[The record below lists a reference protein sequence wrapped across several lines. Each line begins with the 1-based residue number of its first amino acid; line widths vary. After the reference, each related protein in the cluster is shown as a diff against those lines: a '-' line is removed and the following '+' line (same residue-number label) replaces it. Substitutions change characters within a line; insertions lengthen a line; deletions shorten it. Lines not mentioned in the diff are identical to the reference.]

1 MTQNEAAL
9 AGVLE
14 IFRHNP
20 QRQFTV
26 DQIERQA
33 RRDRLGN
40 FTDLIKSLATLEH
53 EKKIITDGNGRY
65 QLTRENTEVEGVFRA
80 NDKGFGFVRLDDEE
94 ADDIFIG
101 ADNTKLALD
110 GDRVKVKITVGGNP
124 WNGKGPEGE
133 VLEILERGTSS
144 LVGEYTPLEDLQVKI
159 SHFAGYVISTNKKFK
174 KYKVYVSDQG
184 IIPQLGDMVKVTIKD
199 YPSEDIP
206 DSMTGAVVEV
216 IGNKNDPGVDIM
228 SIVAEHDI
236 RVDWPEDALA
246 QANAIPDHVTDEEKK
261 GRRDIRDQAAVT
273 IDGDDSK
280 DFDDAVVVWKK
291 PNGNYHLGV
300 HIADVAHYVKEGTP
314 LDREAF
320 ARGNST
326 YLVDRVIPMLPF
338 RLSNG
343 ICSLNEGVD
352 RLVLSC
358 DMEITPDGERV
369 GYDIYPSLMRSHGRL
384 TYNKVNQALT
394 DVPDSDLEDK
404 YVKVRPMLQEMA
416 DLHEVLYQQRH
427 NRGAIDFEEPEAKII
442 VDDKGKPVD
451 IVLRERGT
459 AEKMI
464 ESFMLLANETVAEAY
479 YKKHVP
485 FLYRVHETPEADR
498 ITRFFEFC
506 SAFGLN
512 IKADPNDVKPLD
524 LQKVVT
530 KTLGTPEE
538 AVVQMMM
545 LRSLKQAHYSEE
557 PLGHFGIAAKYYT
570 HFTSPIRRYSDT
582 MVHRMIHTYLEEGM
596 GDEVEEHFAGEL
608 PEVAEQ
614 TSTQERRSIDTERAT
629 NDLKMTE
636 YMADQVGQKFDAV
649 VSSVTSFGMFVQLEN
664 TVEGLIHISNLKDD
678 FYSYDEKTMTLTGRG
693 THKQYKVG
701 MPIKVVLINANVEQH
716 QLDFEVYDPDAKKRP
731 HNDRGQGRN
740 GRGRYRGDRNRDNRN
755 GHGGRGNRD
764 RRKGYSG
771 DRQHKVSK
779 NNRGQRLG
787 QSSKRPR

>member
-1 MTQNEAAL
+1 MVQNETVL

-20 QRQFTV
+20 QKQFSV

-40 FTDLIKSLATLEH
+40 FTDLVKALAYLEQ
-53 EKKIITDGNGRY
+53 EKQIITDGNGRY
-65 QLTRENTEVEGVFRA
+65 QLAQENTEVEGVFRA

-94 ADDIFIG
+94 ADDVFINSD
-101 ADNTKLALD
+101 ATKLALD
-110 GDRVKVKITVGGNP
+110 GDRVKVKITAGGNP
-124 WNGKGPEGE
+124 WNGKGPEGQVE
-133 VLEILERGTSS
+133 EILERGASS
-144 LVGEYTPLEDLQVKI
+144 IVGEYIPLEDLQAKI

-174 KYKVYVSDQG
+174 KYRVYVSENG
-184 IIPQLGDMVKVTIKD
+184 LIPQMGDMVKVSLKT
-199 YPSEDIP
+199 YPTEDLP
-206 DSMTGAVVEV
+206 DQMTGAVVEI

-236 RVDWPEDALA
+236 RTEWPEDALE
-246 QANAIPDHVTDEEKK
+246 QANAIPDHVTEEERHEA
-261 GRRDIRDQAAVT
+261 GRRDITDQPAVT

-280 DFDDAVVVWKK
+280 DFDDAVVLWKLD
-291 PNGNYHLGV
+291 NGNYHLGV

-358 DMEITPDGERV
+358 DMEITPEGERV
-369 GYDIYPSLMRSHGRL
+369 SYDIYPAVMRSHGRL
-384 TYNKVNQALT
+384 TYNKVNQALRA

-404 YVKVRPMLQEMA
+404 YVKVRPMLKDMA
-416 DLHEVLYQQRH
+416 ALHEALYKQRH
-427 NRGAIDFEEPEAKII
+427 ARGSIDFEEPEAKII
-442 VDDKGKPVD
+442 VDEKGKPVD
-451 IVLRERGT
+451 IVLHSRGT

-479 YKKHVP
+479 YRKKVP

-512 IKADPNDVKPLD
+512 VKADPNDIKPLD

-538 AVVQMMM
+538 AVLQMMM
-545 LRSLKQAHYSEE
+545 LRSLKQAHYSED

-582 MVHRMIHTYLEEGM
+582 MAHRMIHAYLEEGM
-596 GDEVEEHFAGEL
+596 GDEVKEHFKEEL
-608 PEVAEQ
+608 PEVADQ

-636 YMADQVGQKFDAV
+636 YMADQVGNKFEAV

-678 FYSYDEKTMTLTGRG
+678 YYSYDEKTMTLTGRA
-693 THKQYKVG
+693 THKKYKVG
-701 MPIKVVLINANVEQH
+701 MPIKVVLTNANVEQH

-731 HNDRGQGRN
+731 HNDRGMGR
-740 GRGRYRGDRNRDNRN
+740 RSGDRNFKGRSNY
-755 GHGGRGNRD
+755 GGRD
-764 RRKGYSG
+764 KSG
-771 DRQHKVSK
+771 DRRHKPSR

-787 QSSKRPR
+787 QSERGNRRRPNR

>member
-1 MTQNEAAL
+1 MVQNETVL

-20 QRQFTV
+20 QKQFSV

-40 FTDLIKSLATLEH
+40 FTDLVKALAYLEQ
-53 EKKIITDGNGRY
+53 KKQIITDGKGRY
-65 QLTRENTEVEGVFRA
+65 QLAQENTEVEGVFRA

-94 ADDIFIG
+94 ADDVFINSD
-101 ADNTKLALD
+101 ATKLALD
-110 GDRVKVKITVGGNP
+110 GDRVKVKITAGGNP
-124 WNGKGPEGE
+124 WNGKGPEGQVE
-133 VLEILERGTSS
+133 EILERGASS
-144 LVGEYTPLEDLQVKI
+144 IVGEYTPLEDLQAKI

-174 KYKVYVSDQG
+174 KYRVYVSENG
-184 IIPQLGDMVKVTIKD
+184 LIPQMGDMVKVSLKT
-199 YPSEDIP
+199 YPTEDLP
-206 DSMTGAVVEV
+206 DQMTGAVVEI

-236 RVDWPEDALA
+236 RTEWPEDALE
-246 QANAIPDHVTDEEKK
+246 QANAIPDHVTEEERHEA
-261 GRRDIRDQAAVT
+261 GRRDITDQPAVT

-280 DFDDAVVVWKK
+280 DFDDAVVLWKLD
-291 PNGNYHLGV
+291 NGNYHLGV

-358 DMEITPDGERV
+358 DMEITPEGERV
-369 GYDIYPSLMRSHGRL
+369 SYDIYPAVMRSHGRL
-384 TYNKVNQALT
+384 TYNKVNQALRA

-404 YVKVRPMLQEMA
+404 YVKVRPMLKDMA
-416 DLHEVLYQQRH
+416 ALHEALYKQRH
-427 NRGAIDFEEPEAKII
+427 ARGSIDFEEPEAKII
-442 VDDKGKPVD
+442 VDEKGKPVD
-451 IVLRERGT
+451 IVLHSRGT

-479 YKKHVP
+479 YRKKVP

-512 IKADPNDVKPLD
+512 VKADPNDIKPLD

-538 AVVQMMM
+538 AVLQMMM
-545 LRSLKQAHYSEE
+545 LRSLKQAHYSED

-582 MVHRMIHTYLEEGM
+582 MAHRMIHAYLEEGM
-596 GDEVEEHFAGEL
+596 GDEVKEHFKEEL
-608 PEVAEQ
+608 PEVADQ
-614 TSTQERRSIDTERAT
+614 TSMQERRSIDTERAT

-636 YMADQVGQKFDAV
+636 YMADQVGNKFEAV

-678 FYSYDEKTMTLTGRG
+678 YYSYDEKSMTLTGRT
-693 THKQYKVG
+693 THKKYKVG
-701 MPIKVVLINANVEQH
+701 MPIKVVLTNANVEQH

-731 HNDRGQGRN
+731 HNDRGMGR
-740 GRGRYRGDRNRDNRN
+740 RSGDRNFKGRSNY
-755 GHGGRGNRD
+755 GGRD
-764 RRKGYSG
+764 KSG
-771 DRQHKVSK
+771 DRRHKPSR

-787 QSSKRPR
+787 QSERGNRRRPNR

>member
-1 MTQNEAAL
+1 MAQNETVL

-20 QRQFTV
+20 QKQFSV

-40 FTDLIKSLATLEH
+40 FTDLVKALAYLEQ
-53 EKKIITDGNGRY
+53 KKQIITDGNGRY
-65 QLTRENTEVEGVFRA
+65 QLAQENTEVEGVFRA

-94 ADDIFIG
+94 ADDVFINSD
-101 ADNTKLALD
+101 ATKLALD
-110 GDRVKVKITVGGNP
+110 GDRVKVKITAGGNP
-124 WNGKGPEGE
+124 WNGKGPEGQVE
-133 VLEILERGTSS
+133 EILERGASS
-144 LVGEYTPLEDLQVKI
+144 IVGEYTPLEDLQVKI

-174 KYKVYVSDQG
+174 KYRVYVSENG
-184 IIPQLGDMVKVTIKD
+184 LIPQMGDMVKVSLKT
-199 YPSEDIP
+199 YPTEDLP
-206 DSMTGAVVEV
+206 DQMTGAVVEI

-236 RVDWPEDALA
+236 RTEWPEDALE
-246 QANAIPDHVTDEEKK
+246 QANAIPDHVTEEERHEA
-261 GRRDIRDQAAVT
+261 GRRDITDQPAVT

-280 DFDDAVVVWKK
+280 DFDDAVVLWKLD
-291 PNGNYHLGV
+291 NGNYHLGV

-358 DMEITPDGERV
+358 DMEITPEGERV
-369 GYDIYPSLMRSHGRL
+369 SYDIYPAVMRSHGRL
-384 TYNKVNQALT
+384 TYNKVNQALRA

-404 YVKVRPMLQEMA
+404 YVKVRPMLKDMA
-416 DLHEVLYQQRH
+416 ALHEALYNQRH
-427 NRGAIDFEEPEAKII
+427 ARGAIDFEEPEAKII
-442 VDDKGKPVD
+442 VDEKGKPVD
-451 IVLRERGT
+451 IVLHSRGT

-479 YKKHVP
+479 YRKKVP

-512 IKADPNDVKPLD
+512 VKADPNDIKPLD

-538 AVVQMMM
+538 AVLQMMM
-545 LRSLKQAHYSEE
+545 LRSLKQAHYSED

-582 MVHRMIHTYLEEGM
+582 MAHRMIHAYLEEGM
-596 GDEVEEHFAGEL
+596 GDEVKEHFKEEL
-608 PEVAEQ
+608 PEVADQ

-636 YMADQVGQKFDAV
+636 YMADQVGNKFEAV
-649 VSSVTSFGMFVQLEN
+649 ISSVTSFGMFVQLEN

-678 FYSYDEKTMTLTGRG
+678 YYSYDEKTMTLTGRA
-693 THKQYKVG
+693 THKKYKVG
-701 MPIKVVLINANVEQH
+701 MPIKVVLTNANVEQH

-731 HNDRGQGRN
+731 HNDRGMGR
-740 GRGRYRGDRNRDNRN
+740 RSGDRNFKGRSNY
-755 GHGGRGNRD
+755 GGRD
-764 RRKGYSG
+764 KSG
-771 DRQHKVSK
+771 DRRHKPSR

-787 QSSKRPR
+787 QSERGNRRRPNR

>member
-1 MTQNEAAL
+1 MAQNETVL

-20 QRQFTV
+20 QKQFSV

-40 FTDLIKSLATLEH
+40 FTDLVKALAYLEQ
-53 EKKIITDGNGRY
+53 KKQIITDGNGRY
-65 QLTRENTEVEGVFRA
+65 QLAQENTEVEGVFRA

-94 ADDIFIG
+94 ADDVFINSD
-101 ADNTKLALD
+101 ATKLALD
-110 GDRVKVKITVGGNP
+110 GDRVKVKITAGGNP
-124 WNGKGPEGE
+124 WNGKGPEGQVE
-133 VLEILERGTSS
+133 EILERGASS
-144 LVGEYTPLEDLQVKI
+144 IVGEYTPLEDLQAKI

-174 KYKVYVSDQG
+174 KYRVYVSENG
-184 IIPQLGDMVKVTIKD
+184 LIPQMGDMVKVSLKT
-199 YPSEDIP
+199 YPTEDLP
-206 DSMTGAVVEV
+206 DQMTGAVVEI

-236 RVDWPEDALA
+236 RTEWPEDALE
-246 QANAIPDHVTDEEKK
+246 QANAIPDHVTEEERHEA
-261 GRRDIRDQAAVT
+261 GRRDITDQPAVT

-280 DFDDAVVVWKK
+280 DFDDAVVLWKLD
-291 PNGNYHLGV
+291 NGNYHLGV

-358 DMEITPDGERV
+358 DMEITPEGERV
-369 GYDIYPSLMRSHGRL
+369 SYDIYPAVMRSHGRL
-384 TYNKVNQALT
+384 TYNKVNQALRA

-404 YVKVRPMLQEMA
+404 YVKVRPMLKDMA
-416 DLHEVLYQQRH
+416 ALHEALYKQRH
-427 NRGAIDFEEPEAKII
+427 ARGAIDFEEPEAKII
-442 VDDKGKPVD
+442 VDEKGKPVD
-451 IVLRERGT
+451 IVLHSRGT

-479 YKKHVP
+479 YRKKVP

-512 IKADPNDVKPLD
+512 VKADPNDIKPLD

-538 AVVQMMM
+538 AVLQMMM
-545 LRSLKQAHYSEE
+545 LRSLKQAHYSED

-582 MVHRMIHTYLEEGM
+582 MAHRMIHAYLEEGM
-596 GDEVEEHFAGEL
+596 GDEVKEHFKEEL
-608 PEVAEQ
+608 PEVADQ
-614 TSTQERRSIDTERAT
+614 TSMQERRSIDTERAT

-636 YMADQVGQKFDAV
+636 YMADQVGNKFEAV

-678 FYSYDEKTMTLTGRG
+678 YYSYDEKSMTLTGRT
-693 THKQYKVG
+693 THKKYKVG
-701 MPIKVVLINANVEQH
+701 MPIKVILTNANVEQH

-731 HNDRGQGRN
+731 HNDRGMGR
-740 GRGRYRGDRNRDNRN
+740 RSGDRNFKGRSNY
-755 GHGGRGNRD
+755 GGRD
-764 RRKGYSG
+764 KSG
-771 DRQHKVSK
+771 DRRHKPSR

-787 QSSKRPR
+787 QSERGNRRRPNR

>member
-1 MTQNEAAL
+1 MAQNETVL

-20 QRQFTV
+20 QKQFSV

-40 FTDLIKSLATLEH
+40 FTDLVKALAYLEQ
-53 EKKIITDGNGRY
+53 EKQIITDGNGRY
-65 QLTRENTEVEGVFRA
+65 QLAKENTEVEGVFRA

-94 ADDIFIG
+94 ADDVFINSD
-101 ADNTKLALD
+101 ATKLALD
-110 GDRVKVKITVGGNP
+110 GDRVKVKITAGGNP
-124 WNGKGPEGE
+124 WNGKGPEGQVE
-133 VLEILERGTSS
+133 EILERGASS
-144 LVGEYTPLEDLQVKI
+144 IVGEYTPLEDLQVKI
-159 SHFAGYVISTNKKFK
+159 SHFTGYVISTNKKFK
-174 KYKVYVSDQG
+174 KYRVYVSENG
-184 IIPQLGDMVKVTIKD
+184 LIPQMGDMVKVSLKT
-199 YPSEDIP
+199 YPTEDLP
-206 DSMTGAVVEV
+206 DQMTGAVVEI

-236 RVDWPEDALA
+236 RTEWPEDALE
-246 QANAIPDHVTDEEKK
+246 QANAIPDHVTEEERHEA
-261 GRRDIRDQAAVT
+261 GRRDIIDQPAVT

-280 DFDDAVVVWKK
+280 DFDDAVVLWKLD
-291 PNGNYHLGV
+291 NGNYHLGV

-358 DMEITPDGERV
+358 DMEITPEGERV
-369 GYDIYPSLMRSHGRL
+369 SYDIYPAVMRSHGRL
-384 TYNKVNQALT
+384 TYNKVNQALRA

-404 YVKVRPMLQEMA
+404 YVKVRPMLKDMA
-416 DLHEVLYQQRH
+416 ALHEALYKQRH
-427 NRGAIDFEEPEAKII
+427 ARGSIDFEEPEAKII
-442 VDDKGKPVD
+442 VDEKGKPVD
-451 IVLRERGT
+451 IVLHSRGT

-479 YKKHVP
+479 YRKKVP

-512 IKADPNDVKPLD
+512 VKADPNDIKPLD

-538 AVVQMMM
+538 AVLQMMM
-545 LRSLKQAHYSEE
+545 LRSLKQAHYSED

-582 MVHRMIHTYLEEGM
+582 MAHRMIHAYLEEGM
-596 GDEVEEHFAGEL
+596 GDEVKEHFKEEL
-608 PEVAEQ
+608 PEVADQ

-636 YMADQVGQKFDAV
+636 YMADQVGNKFEAV

-678 FYSYDEKTMTLTGRG
+678 YYSYDEKTMTLTGRA
-693 THKQYKVG
+693 THKKYKVG
-701 MPIKVVLINANVEQH
+701 MPIKVVLTNANVEQH

-731 HNDRGQGRN
+731 HNDRGMGR
-740 GRGRYRGDRNRDNRN
+740 RSGDRNFKGRSNY
-755 GHGGRGNRD
+755 GGRD
-764 RRKGYSG
+764 KSG
-771 DRQHKVSK
+771 DRRHKPSR

-787 QSSKRPR
+787 QSERGNRRRPNR

>member
-1 MTQNEAAL
+1 MEQNETVL

-20 QRQFTV
+20 QKQFSV

-40 FTDLIKSLATLEH
+40 FTDLVKALAYLEQ
-53 EKKIITDGNGRY
+53 EKQIITDGNGRY
-65 QLTRENTEVEGVFRA
+65 QLAKENTEVEGVFRA

-94 ADDIFIG
+94 ADDVFINSD
-101 ADNTKLALD
+101 ATKLALD
-110 GDRVKVKITVGGNP
+110 GDRVKVKITAGGNP
-124 WNGKGPEGE
+124 WNGKGPEGQVE
-133 VLEILERGTSS
+133 EILERGASS
-144 LVGEYTPLEDLQVKI
+144 IVGEYTPLEDLQVKI
-159 SHFAGYVISTNKKFK
+159 SHFAGYVIPTNKKFK
-174 KYKVYVSDQG
+174 KYRVYVSENG
-184 IIPQLGDMVKVTIKD
+184 LIPQMGDMVKVSLKT
-199 YPSEDIP
+199 YPTEDLP
-206 DSMTGAVVEV
+206 DQMTGAVVEI

-236 RVDWPEDALA
+236 RTEWPEDALE
-246 QANAIPDHVTDEEKK
+246 QANAIPDHVTEEERHEA
-261 GRRDIRDQAAVT
+261 GRRDITDQPAVT

-280 DFDDAVVVWKK
+280 DFDDAVVLWKLD
-291 PNGNYHLGV
+291 NGNYHLGV

-358 DMEITPDGERV
+358 DMEITPEGERV
-369 GYDIYPSLMRSHGRL
+369 SYDIYPAVMRSHGRL
-384 TYNKVNQALT
+384 TYNKVNQALRA

-404 YVKVRPMLQEMA
+404 YVKVRPMLKDMA
-416 DLHEVLYQQRH
+416 ALHEALYKQRH
-427 NRGAIDFEEPEAKII
+427 ARGSIDFEEPEAKII
-442 VDDKGKPVD
+442 VDEKGKPVD
-451 IVLRERGT
+451 IVLHSRGT

-479 YKKHVP
+479 YRKKLP

-512 IKADPNDVKPLD
+512 VKADPNDIKPLD

-538 AVVQMMM
+538 EVLQMMM
-545 LRSLKQAHYSEE
+545 LRSLKQAHYSED

-582 MVHRMIHTYLEEGM
+582 MAHRMIHAYLEEGM
-596 GDEVEEHFAGEL
+596 GDEVKEHFKEEL
-608 PEVAEQ
+608 PEVADQ

-636 YMADQVGQKFDAV
+636 YMADQVGNKFEAV

-678 FYSYDEKTMTLTGRG
+678 YYSYDEKTMTLTGRA
-693 THKQYKVG
+693 THKKYKVG
-701 MPIKVVLINANVEQH
+701 MPIKVVLTNANVEQH

-731 HNDRGQGRN
+731 HNDRGMGR
-740 GRGRYRGDRNRDNRN
+740 RSGDRNFKGRSNY
-755 GHGGRGNRD
+755 GGRD
-764 RRKGYSG
+764 RSG
-771 DRQHKVSK
+771 DRRHKPSS

-787 QSSKRPR
+787 QSERGNRRRPNR

>member
-1 MTQNEAAL
+1 MEKIMAQNETVL

-20 QRQFTV
+20 QKQFSV

-40 FTDLIKSLATLEH
+40 FTDLVKALAYLEQ
-53 EKKIITDGNGRY
+53 KKQIITDGNGRY
-65 QLTRENTEVEGVFRA
+65 QLAQENTEVEGVFRA
-80 NDKGFGFVRLDDEE
+80 NDKGFGFVHLDDEE
-94 ADDIFIG
+94 ADDVFINSD
-101 ADNTKLALD
+101 ATKLALD
-110 GDRVKVKITVGGNP
+110 GDRVKVKITAGGNP
-124 WNGKGPEGE
+124 WNGKGPEGQVE
-133 VLEILERGTSS
+133 EILERGVSS
-144 LVGEYTPLEDLQVKI
+144 IVGEYTPLEDLQAKI

-174 KYKVYVSDQG
+174 KYRVYVSENG
-184 IIPQLGDMVKVTIKD
+184 LIPQMGDMVKVSLKT
-199 YPSEDIP
+199 YPTEDLP
-206 DSMTGAVVEV
+206 DQMTGAVVEI

-236 RVDWPEDALA
+236 RTEWPEDALE
-246 QANAIPDHVTDEEKK
+246 QANAIPDHVTEEERHEA
-261 GRRDIRDQAAVT
+261 GRRDITDQPAVT

-280 DFDDAVVVWKK
+280 DFDDAVVLWKLD
-291 PNGNYHLGV
+291 NGNYHLGV

-358 DMEITPDGERV
+358 DMEITPEGERV
-369 GYDIYPSLMRSHGRL
+369 SYDIYPAVMRSHGRL
-384 TYNKVNQALT
+384 TYNKVNQALRA

-404 YVKVRPMLQEMA
+404 YVKVRPMLKDMA
-416 DLHEVLYQQRH
+416 ALHEALYNKRH
-427 NRGAIDFEEPEAKII
+427 ARGAIDFEEPEAKII
-442 VDDKGKPVD
+442 VDEKGKPVD
-451 IVLRERGT
+451 IVLHSRGT

-479 YKKHVP
+479 YRKKVP

-512 IKADPNDVKPLD
+512 VKADPNDIEPLD

-538 AVVQMMM
+538 AVLQMML
-545 LRSLKQAHYSEE
+545 LRSLKQAHYSED

-582 MVHRMIHTYLEEGM
+582 MAHRMIHTYLEEGM
-596 GDEVEEHFAGEL
+596 GDEVKEHFKEEL
-608 PEVAEQ
+608 PEVADQ
-614 TSTQERRSIDTERAT
+614 TSMQERRSIDTERAT

-636 YMADQVGQKFDAV
+636 YMADQVGNKFEAV
-649 VSSVTSFGMFVQLEN
+649 ISSVTSFGMFVQLEN

-678 FYSYDEKTMTLTGRG
+678 YYSYDEKTMTLTGRA
-693 THKQYKVG
+693 THKKYKVG
-701 MPIKVVLINANVEQH
+701 MPIKVVLTNANVEQH

-731 HNDRGQGRN
+731 HNDRGMGR
-740 GRGRYRGDRNRDNRN
+740 RSGDRNFKGRSNY
-755 GHGGRGNRD
+755 GGRD
-764 RRKGYSG
+764 KSG
-771 DRQHKVSK
+771 DRRHKPSR

-787 QSSKRPR
+787 QSEGGNRRRPNR

>member
-1 MTQNEAAL
+1 MAQNETVL

-20 QRQFTV
+20 QKQFSV

-40 FTDLIKSLATLEH
+40 FTDLVKALAYLEQ
-53 EKKIITDGNGRY
+53 KKQIITDGNGRY
-65 QLTRENTEVEGVFRA
+65 QLAQENTEVEGVFRA

-94 ADDIFIG
+94 ADDVFINSD
-101 ADNTKLALD
+101 ATKLALD
-110 GDRVKVKITVGGNP
+110 GDRVKVKITAGGNP
-124 WNGKGPEGE
+124 WNGKGPEGQVE
-133 VLEILERGTSS
+133 EILERGASS
-144 LVGEYTPLEDLQVKI
+144 IVGEYTPLEDLQVKI

-174 KYKVYVSDQG
+174 KYRVYVSENG
-184 IIPQLGDMVKVTIKD
+184 LIPQMGDMVKVSLKT
-199 YPSEDIP
+199 YPTEDLP
-206 DSMTGAVVEV
+206 DQMTGAVVEI

-236 RVDWPEDALA
+236 RTEWPEDALE
-246 QANAIPDHVTDEEKK
+246 QANAIPDHVTEEERHEA
-261 GRRDIRDQAAVT
+261 GRRDITDQPAVT

-280 DFDDAVVVWKK
+280 DFDDAVVLWKLD
-291 PNGNYHLGV
+291 NGNYHLGV

-358 DMEITPDGERV
+358 DMEITPEGKRV
-369 GYDIYPSLMRSHGRL
+369 SYDIYPALMRSHGRL
-384 TYNKVNQALT
+384 TYNKVNQALRA

-404 YVKVRPMLQEMA
+404 YVKVRPMLKDMA
-416 DLHEVLYQQRH
+416 ALHEALYNQRH
-427 NRGAIDFEEPEAKII
+427 ARGAIDFEEPEAKII
-442 VDDKGKPVD
+442 VDEKGKPVD
-451 IVLRERGT
+451 IVLHSRGT

-479 YKKHVP
+479 YRKKVP
-485 FLYRVHETPEADR
+485 FLYRVHEMPEADR

-512 IKADPNDVKPLD
+512 VKADPNDIKPLD

-538 AVVQMMM
+538 AVLQMMM
-545 LRSLKQAHYSEE
+545 LRSLKQAHYSED

-582 MVHRMIHTYLEEGM
+582 MAHRMIHAYLEEGM
-596 GDEVEEHFAGEL
+596 GDEVKEHFKEEL
-608 PEVAEQ
+608 PEVADQ

-636 YMADQVGQKFDAV
+636 YMADQVGNKFEAV

-678 FYSYDEKTMTLTGRG
+678 YYSYDEKTMTLTGRA
-693 THKQYKVG
+693 THKKYKVG
-701 MPIKVVLINANVEQH
+701 MPIKVVLTNANVEQH

-731 HNDRGQGRN
+731 HNDRGMGR
-740 GRGRYRGDRNRDNRN
+740 RSGDRNFKGRSNY
-755 GHGGRGNRD
+755 GGRD
-764 RRKGYSG
+764 KSG
-771 DRQHKVSK
+771 DRRHKPSR

-787 QSSKRPR
+787 QSERGNRRRPNR

>member
-1 MTQNEAAL
+1 MAQNETVL

-20 QRQFTV
+20 QKQFSV

-40 FTDLIKSLATLEH
+40 FTDLVKALAYLEQ
-53 EKKIITDGNGRY
+53 KKQIITDGNGRY
-65 QLTRENTEVEGVFRA
+65 QLAQENTEVEGVFRA

-94 ADDIFIG
+94 ADDVFINSD
-101 ADNTKLALD
+101 ATKLALD
-110 GDRVKVKITVGGNP
+110 GDRVKVKITAGGNP
-124 WNGKGPEGE
+124 WNGKGPEGQVE
-133 VLEILERGTSS
+133 EILERGASS
-144 LVGEYTPLEDLQVKI
+144 IVGEYTPLEDLQAKI

-174 KYKVYVSDQG
+174 KYRVYVSENG
-184 IIPQLGDMVKVTIKD
+184 LIPQMGDMVKVSLKT
-199 YPSEDIP
+199 YPTEDLP
-206 DSMTGAVVEV
+206 DQMTGAVVEI

-236 RVDWPEDALA
+236 RTEWPEDALE
-246 QANAIPDHVTDEEKK
+246 QANAIPDHVTEEERHEA
-261 GRRDIRDQAAVT
+261 GRRDITDQPAVT

-280 DFDDAVVVWKK
+280 DFDDAVVLWKLD
-291 PNGNYHLGV
+291 NGNYHLGV

-358 DMEITPDGERV
+358 DMEITPEGERV
-369 GYDIYPSLMRSHGRL
+369 SYDIYPAVMRSHGRL
-384 TYNKVNQALT
+384 TYNKVNQALRA

-404 YVKVRPMLQEMA
+404 YVKVRPMLKDMA
-416 DLHEVLYQQRH
+416 ALHEALYNKRH
-427 NRGAIDFEEPEAKII
+427 ARGAIDFEEPEAKII
-442 VDDKGKPVD
+442 VDEKGKPVD
-451 IVLRERGT
+451 IVLHSRGT

-479 YKKHVP
+479 YRKKVP

-512 IKADPNDVKPLD
+512 VKADPNDIEPLD

-538 AVVQMMM
+538 AVLQMML
-545 LRSLKQAHYSEE
+545 LRSLKQAHYSED

-582 MVHRMIHTYLEEGM
+582 MAHRMIHAYLEEGM
-596 GDEVEEHFAGEL
+596 GDEVKEHFKEEL
-608 PEVAEQ
+608 PEVADQ
-614 TSTQERRSIDTERAT
+614 TSMQERRSIDTERAT

-636 YMADQVGQKFDAV
+636 YMADQVGNKFEAV
-649 VSSVTSFGMFVQLEN
+649 ISSVTSFGMFVQLEN

-678 FYSYDEKTMTLTGRG
+678 YYSYDEKTMTLTGRA
-693 THKQYKVG
+693 THKKYKVG
-701 MPIKVVLINANVEQH
+701 MPIKVVLTNANVEQH

-731 HNDRGQGRN
+731 HNDRGMGR
-740 GRGRYRGDRNRDNRN
+740 RSGDRNFKGRSNY
-755 GHGGRGNRD
+755 GGRD
-764 RRKGYSG
+764 KSG
-771 DRQHKVSK
+771 DRRHKPSR

-787 QSSKRPR
+787 QSERGNRRRPNR

>member
-1 MTQNEAAL
+1 MAQNETVL

-20 QRQFTV
+20 QKQFSV

-40 FTDLIKSLATLEH
+40 FTDLVKALAYLEQ
-53 EKKIITDGNGRY
+53 KKQIITDGNGRY
-65 QLTRENTEVEGVFRA
+65 QLAQENTEVEGVFRA

-94 ADDIFIG
+94 ADDVFINSD
-101 ADNTKLALD
+101 ATKLALD
-110 GDRVKVKITVGGNP
+110 GDRVKVKITAGGNP
-124 WNGKGPEGE
+124 WNGKGPEGQVE
-133 VLEILERGTSS
+133 EILERGASS
-144 LVGEYTPLEDLQVKI
+144 IVGEYTPLEDLQVKI

-174 KYKVYVSDQG
+174 KYRVYVSENG
-184 IIPQLGDMVKVTIKD
+184 LIPQMGDMVKVSLKT
-199 YPSEDIP
+199 YPTEDLP
-206 DSMTGAVVEV
+206 DQMTGAVVEI

-236 RVDWPEDALA
+236 RTEWPEDALE
-246 QANAIPDHVTDEEKK
+246 QANAIPDHVTEEERHEA
-261 GRRDIRDQAAVT
+261 GRRDITDQPAVT

-280 DFDDAVVVWKK
+280 DFDDAVVLWKLD
-291 PNGNYHLGV
+291 NGNYHLGV

-358 DMEITPDGERV
+358 DMEITPEGERV
-369 GYDIYPSLMRSHGRL
+369 SYDIYPALMRSHGRL
-384 TYNKVNQALT
+384 TYNKVNQALRA

-404 YVKVRPMLQEMA
+404 YVKVRPMLKGMA
-416 DLHEVLYQQRH
+416 ALHEALYNQRH
-427 NRGAIDFEEPEAKII
+427 ARGAIDFEEPEAKII
-442 VDDKGKPVD
+442 VDEKGKPVD
-451 IVLRERGT
+451 IVLHSRGT

-479 YKKHVP
+479 YRKKVP

-512 IKADPNDVKPLD
+512 VKADPNDIKPLD

-538 AVVQMMM
+538 AVLQMMM
-545 LRSLKQAHYSEE
+545 LRSLKQAHYSED

-582 MVHRMIHTYLEEGM
+582 MAHRMIHAYLEEGM
-596 GDEVEEHFAGEL
+596 GDEVKEHFKEEL
-608 PEVAEQ
+608 PEVADQ

-636 YMADQVGQKFDAV
+636 YMADQVGNKFEAV
-649 VSSVTSFGMFVQLEN
+649 ISSVTSFGMFVQLEN

-678 FYSYDEKTMTLTGRG
+678 YYSYDEKTMTLTGRA
-693 THKQYKVG
+693 THKKYKVG
-701 MPIKVVLINANVEQH
+701 MPIKVVLTNANVEQH

-731 HNDRGQGRN
+731 HNDRGMGR
-740 GRGRYRGDRNRDNRN
+740 RSGDRNFKGRSNY
-755 GHGGRGNRD
+755 GGRD
-764 RRKGYSG
+764 KSG
-771 DRQHKVSK
+771 DRRHKPSR

-787 QSSKRPR
+787 QSERGNRRRPNR

>member
-1 MTQNEAAL
+1 MAQNETVL

-20 QRQFTV
+20 QKQFSV

-40 FTDLIKSLATLEH
+40 FTDLVKALAYLEQ
-53 EKKIITDGNGRY
+53 KKQIITDGNGRY
-65 QLTRENTEVEGVFRA
+65 QLAQENTEVEGVFRA

-94 ADDIFIG
+94 ADDVFINSD
-101 ADNTKLALD
+101 ATKLALD
-110 GDRVKVKITVGGNP
+110 GDRVKVKITAGGNP
-124 WNGKGPEGE
+124 WNGKGPEGQVE
-133 VLEILERGTSS
+133 EILERGASS
-144 LVGEYTPLEDLQVKI
+144 IVGEYTPLEDLQVKI

-174 KYKVYVSDQG
+174 KYRVYVSENG
-184 IIPQLGDMVKVTIKD
+184 LIPQMGDMVKVSLKT
-199 YPSEDIP
+199 YPTEDLP
-206 DSMTGAVVEV
+206 DQMTGAVIEI

-236 RVDWPEDALA
+236 RTEWPEDALE
-246 QANAIPDHVTDEEKK
+246 QANAIPDHVTEEERHEA
-261 GRRDIRDQAAVT
+261 GRRDITDQPAVT

-280 DFDDAVVVWKK
+280 DFDDAVVLWKLD
-291 PNGNYHLGV
+291 NGNYHLGV

-358 DMEITPDGERV
+358 DMEITPEGERV
-369 GYDIYPSLMRSHGRL
+369 SYDIYPALMRSHGRL
-384 TYNKVNQALT
+384 TYNKVNQALRA

-404 YVKVRPMLQEMA
+404 YVKVRPMLKDMA
-416 DLHEVLYQQRH
+416 ALHEALYNQRH
-427 NRGAIDFEEPEAKII
+427 ARGAIDFEEPEAKII
-442 VDDKGKPVD
+442 VDEKGKPVD
-451 IVLRERGT
+451 IVLHSRGT

-479 YKKHVP
+479 YRKKVP

-512 IKADPNDVKPLD
+512 VKADPNDIKPLD

-538 AVVQMMM
+538 AVLQMMM
-545 LRSLKQAHYSEE
+545 LRSLKQAHYSED

-582 MVHRMIHTYLEEGM
+582 MAHRMIHAYLEEGM
-596 GDEVEEHFAGEL
+596 GDEVKEHFKEEL
-608 PEVAEQ
+608 PEVADQ

-636 YMADQVGQKFDAV
+636 YMADQVGNTFEAV
-649 VSSVTSFGMFVQLEN
+649 ISSVTSFGMFVQLEN

-678 FYSYDEKTMTLTGRG
+678 YYSYDEKTMTLTGRA
-693 THKQYKVG
+693 THKKYKVG
-701 MPIKVVLINANVEQH
+701 MPIKVVLTNANVEQH

-731 HNDRGQGRN
+731 HNDRGMGR
-740 GRGRYRGDRNRDNRN
+740 RSGDRNFKGRSNY
-755 GHGGRGNRD
+755 GGRD
-764 RRKGYSG
+764 KSG
-771 DRQHKVSK
+771 DRRHKPSR

-787 QSSKRPR
+787 QSERGNRRRPNR

>member
-1 MTQNEAAL
+1 MSQNEAVL

-20 QRQFTV
+20 QKQFRV
-26 DQIERQA
+26 EEIERQA

-40 FTDLIKSLATLEH
+40 FTELIKALSYLEQ
-53 EKKIITDGNGRY
+53 EKKIITDGKGQY
-65 QLTRENTEVEGVFRA
+65 QLAQENTEVEGTFRA
-80 NDKGFGFVRLDDEE
+80 NDKGFGFVRLDDED

-101 ADNTKLALD
+101 SDFTKLALD
-110 GDRVKVKITVGGNP
+110 GDRVKVKITAGGNP
-124 WNGKGPEGE
+124 WNGKGPEGHVE
-133 VLEILERGTSS
+133 EILERGIES

-174 KYKVYVSDQG
+174 KYKVYVSENG
-184 IIPQLGDMVKVTIKD
+184 IIPQLGDMVKVSIKD
-199 YPSEDIP
+199 YPSDELP

-236 RVDWPEDALA
+236 RVDWPEDVLA
-246 QANAIPDHVTDEEKK
+246 QANAIPDHVTEEEKAD
-261 GRRDIRDQAAVT
+261 RVDITDQPAVT

-280 DFDDAVVVWKK
+280 DFDDAVVLWKK
-291 PNGNYHLGV
+291 DNGNYHLGV
-300 HIADVAHYVKEGTP
+300 HIADVAHYVKEGSP
-314 LDREAF
+314 LDKEAF

-358 DMEITPDGERV
+358 DMEFTPDGKRV
-369 GYDIYPSLMRSHGRL
+369 DYKIYPSVMRSHGRL
-384 TYNKVNQALT
+384 TYNKVNKAL
-394 DVPDSDLEDK
+394 DDSVPDSELEEK
-404 YVKVRPMLQEMA
+404 YVKVRPMLKDMA
-416 DLHEVLYQQRH
+416 KLHEALYKKRH
-427 NRGAIDFEEPEAKII
+427 ERGAIDFEEPEAKII
-442 VDDKGKPVD
+442 VDEKGKPID
-451 IVLRERGT
+451 IVLHNRGT

-464 ESFMLLANETVAEAY
+464 ESFMLMANETVAEAY
-479 YKKHVP
+479 FRKNVP
-485 FLYRVHETPEADR
+485 FLYRVHETPDAER
-498 ITRFFEFC
+498 ITKFFEFC

-512 IKADPNDVKPLD
+512 VKADPANIKPRD
-524 LQKVVT
+524 LQEVVT

-545 LRSLKQAHYSEE
+545 LRSLKQARYSED

-582 MVHRMIHTYLEEGM
+582 MVHRMIHAYLEEGT
-596 GDEVEEHFAGEL
+596 GEEVQKHFADRL

-636 YMADQVGQKFDAV
+636 YMADKVGERFDAV
-649 VSSVTSFGMFVQLEN
+649 IASVTSFGMFVQLEN
-664 TVEGLIHISNLKDD
+664 TVEGLIHISNLTDD
-678 FYSYDEKTMTLTGRG
+678 YYSYDEKTMTLTGRG
-693 THKQYKVG
+693 THKQYRVG
-701 MPIKVVLINANVEQH
+701 MPLKVTLTNANIEQH
-716 QLDFEVYDPDAKKRP
+716 QLDFEIYDPNAKKTK
-731 HNDRGQGRN
+731 HNDRGLGHSRRN
-740 GRGRYRGDRNRDNRN
+740 GKGS
-755 GHGGRGNRD
+755 RD
-764 RRKGYSG
+764 RRRGGRSSYSDRGRNRNQHGRSSSNGYRG
-771 DRQHKVSK
+771 GNRRR
-779 NNRGQRLG
+779 NNRGTNHH
-787 QSSKRPR
+787 

>member
-1 MTQNEAAL
+1 MAQNETVL

-20 QRQFTV
+20 QKQFSV

-40 FTDLIKSLATLEH
+40 FTDLVKALAYLEQ
-53 EKKIITDGNGRY
+53 KKQIITDGNGRY
-65 QLTRENTEVEGVFRA
+65 QLAQENTEVEGVFRA

-94 ADDIFIG
+94 ADDVFINSD
-101 ADNTKLALD
+101 ATKLALD
-110 GDRVKVKITVGGNP
+110 GDRVKVKITAGGNP
-124 WNGKGPEGE
+124 WNGKGPEGQVE
-133 VLEILERGTSS
+133 EILERGASS
-144 LVGEYTPLEDLQVKI
+144 IVGEYTPLEDLQVKI

-174 KYKVYVSDQG
+174 KYRVYVSENG
-184 IIPQLGDMVKVTIKD
+184 LIPQMGDMVKVSLKT
-199 YPSEDIP
+199 YPTEDLP
-206 DSMTGAVVEV
+206 DQMTGAVVEI

-236 RVDWPEDALA
+236 RTEWPEDALE
-246 QANAIPDHVTDEEKK
+246 QANAIPDHVTEEERHEA
-261 GRRDIRDQAAVT
+261 GRRDITDQPAVT

-280 DFDDAVVVWKK
+280 DFDDAVVLWKLD
-291 PNGNYHLGV
+291 NGNYHLGV

-358 DMEITPDGERV
+358 DMEITPEGERV
-369 GYDIYPSLMRSHGRL
+369 SYDIYPAVMRSHGRL
-384 TYNKVNQALT
+384 TYNKVNQALRA

-404 YVKVRPMLQEMA
+404 YVKVRPMLKDMA
-416 DLHEVLYQQRH
+416 ALHEALYNQRH
-427 NRGAIDFEEPEAKII
+427 ARGAIDFEEPEAKII
-442 VDDKGKPVD
+442 VDEKGKPVD
-451 IVLRERGT
+451 IVLHSRGT

-479 YKKHVP
+479 YRKKVP

-512 IKADPNDVKPLD
+512 VKADPNDIKPLD

-538 AVVQMMM
+538 AVLQMMM
-545 LRSLKQAHYSEE
+545 LRSLKQAHYSED

-582 MVHRMIHTYLEEGM
+582 MAHRMIHAYLEEGM
-596 GDEVEEHFAGEL
+596 GDEVKEHFKEEL
-608 PEVAEQ
+608 PEVADQ

-636 YMADQVGQKFDAV
+636 YMADQVGNKFEAV
-649 VSSVTSFGMFVQLEN
+649 ISSVTSFGMFVQLEN

-678 FYSYDEKTMTLTGRG
+678 YYSYDEKTMTLTGRA
-693 THKQYKVG
+693 THKKYKVG
-701 MPIKVVLINANVEQH
+701 MPIKVVLTNANVEQH

-731 HNDRGQGRN
+731 HNDRGMGR
-740 GRGRYRGDRNRDNRN
+740 RSGDRNFKSRSNYSGRD
-755 GHGGRGNRD
+755 
-764 RRKGYSG
+764 KSG
-771 DRQHKVSK
+771 DRRHKPSR

-787 QSSKRPR
+787 QSERGNRRRPNR

>member
-1 MTQNEAAL
+1 MAQNETVL

-20 QRQFTV
+20 QKQFSV

-40 FTDLIKSLATLEH
+40 FTDLVKALAYLEQ
-53 EKKIITDGNGRY
+53 EKQIITDGNGRY
-65 QLTRENTEVEGVFRA
+65 QLAKENTEVEGVFRA

-94 ADDIFIG
+94 ADDVFINSD
-101 ADNTKLALD
+101 ATKLALD
-110 GDRVKVKITVGGNP
+110 GDRVKVKITAGGNP
-124 WNGKGPEGE
+124 WNGKGPEGQVE
-133 VLEILERGTSS
+133 EILERGASS
-144 LVGEYTPLEDLQVKI
+144 IVGEYTPLEDLQVKI
-159 SHFAGYVISTNKKFK
+159 SHFTGYVISTNKKFK
-174 KYKVYVSDQG
+174 KYRVYVSENG
-184 IIPQLGDMVKVTIKD
+184 LIPQMGDMVKVSLKT
-199 YPSEDIP
+199 YPTEDLP
-206 DSMTGAVVEV
+206 DQMTGAVVEI

-236 RVDWPEDALA
+236 RTEWPEDALE
-246 QANAIPDHVTDEEKK
+246 QANAIPDHVTEEERHEA
-261 GRRDIRDQAAVT
+261 GRRDITDQPAVT

-280 DFDDAVVVWKK
+280 DFDDAVVLWKLD
-291 PNGNYHLGV
+291 NGNYHLGV

-358 DMEITPDGERV
+358 DMEITPEGERV
-369 GYDIYPSLMRSHGRL
+369 SYDIYPAVMRSHGRL
-384 TYNKVNQALT
+384 TYNKVNQALRA

-404 YVKVRPMLQEMA
+404 YVKVRPMLKDMA
-416 DLHEVLYQQRH
+416 ALHEALYKQRH
-427 NRGAIDFEEPEAKII
+427 ARGSIDFEEPEAKII
-442 VDDKGKPVD
+442 VDEKGKPVD
-451 IVLRERGT
+451 IVLHSRGT

-479 YKKHVP
+479 YRKKVP

-512 IKADPNDVKPLD
+512 VKADPNDIKPLD

-538 AVVQMMM
+538 AVLQMMM
-545 LRSLKQAHYSEE
+545 LRSLKQAHYSED

-582 MVHRMIHTYLEEGM
+582 MAHRMIHAYLEEGM
-596 GDEVEEHFAGEL
+596 GDEVKEHFKEEL
-608 PEVAEQ
+608 PEVADQ

-636 YMADQVGQKFDAV
+636 YMADQVGNKFEAV

-678 FYSYDEKTMTLTGRG
+678 YYSYDEKTMTLTGRA
-693 THKQYKVG
+693 THKKYKVG
-701 MPIKVVLINANVEQH
+701 MPIKVVLTNANVEQH

-731 HNDRGQGRN
+731 HNDRGMGR
-740 GRGRYRGDRNRDNRN
+740 RSGDRNFKGRSNY
-755 GHGGRGNRD
+755 GGRD
-764 RRKGYSG
+764 KSG
-771 DRQHKVSK
+771 DRRHKPSP

-787 QSSKRPR
+787 QSERGNRRRPNR

>member
-1 MTQNEAAL
+1 MAQNETVL

-20 QRQFTV
+20 QKQFSV

-40 FTDLIKSLATLEH
+40 FTDLVKALAYLEQ
-53 EKKIITDGNGRY
+53 KKQIITDGNGRY
-65 QLTRENTEVEGVFRA
+65 QLAQENTEVEGVFRA

-94 ADDIFIG
+94 ADDVFINSD
-101 ADNTKLALD
+101 ATKLALD
-110 GDRVKVKITVGGNP
+110 GDRVKVKITAGGNP
-124 WNGKGPEGE
+124 WNGKGPEGQVE
-133 VLEILERGTSS
+133 EILERGASS
-144 LVGEYTPLEDLQVKI
+144 IVGEYTPLEDLQVKI

-174 KYKVYVSDQG
+174 KYRVYVSENG
-184 IIPQLGDMVKVTIKD
+184 LIPQMGDMVKVSLKT
-199 YPSEDIP
+199 YPTEDLP
-206 DSMTGAVVEV
+206 DQMTGAVVEI

-236 RVDWPEDALA
+236 RTEWPEDALE
-246 QANAIPDHVTDEEKK
+246 QANAIPDHVTEEERHEAD
-261 GRRDIRDQAAVT
+261 RRDITDQPAVT

-280 DFDDAVVVWKK
+280 DFDDAVVLWKLD
-291 PNGNYHLGV
+291 NGNYHLGV

-358 DMEITPDGERV
+358 DMEITPEGERV
-369 GYDIYPSLMRSHGRL
+369 SYDIYPAVMRSHGRL
-384 TYNKVNQALT
+384 TYNKVNQALRA

-404 YVKVRPMLQEMA
+404 YVKVRPMLKDMA
-416 DLHEVLYQQRH
+416 ALHEALYNQRH
-427 NRGAIDFEEPEAKII
+427 ARGAIDFEEPEAKII
-442 VDDKGKPVD
+442 VDEKGKPVD
-451 IVLRERGT
+451 IVLHSRGT

-479 YKKHVP
+479 YRKKVP

-512 IKADPNDVKPLD
+512 VKADPNDIKPLD

-538 AVVQMMM
+538 AVLQMMM
-545 LRSLKQAHYSEE
+545 LRSLKQAHYSED

-582 MVHRMIHTYLEEGM
+582 MAHRMIHAYLEEGM
-596 GDEVEEHFAGEL
+596 GDEVKEHFKEEL
-608 PEVAEQ
+608 PEVADQ

-636 YMADQVGQKFDAV
+636 YMADQVGNKFEAV
-649 VSSVTSFGMFVQLEN
+649 ISSVTSFGMFVQLEN

-678 FYSYDEKTMTLTGRG
+678 YYSYDEKTMTLTGRA
-693 THKQYKVG
+693 THKKYKVG
-701 MPIKVVLINANVEQH
+701 MPIKVVLTNANVEQH

-731 HNDRGQGRN
+731 HNDRGMGR
-740 GRGRYRGDRNRDNRN
+740 RSGDRNFKGRSNY
-755 GHGGRGNRD
+755 GGRD
-764 RRKGYSG
+764 KSG
-771 DRQHKVSK
+771 DRRHKPSR

-787 QSSKRPR
+787 QSERGNRRRPNR

>member
-1 MTQNEAAL
+1 MAQNETVL

-20 QRQFTV
+20 QKQFSV

-40 FTDLIKSLATLEH
+40 FTDLVKALAYLER
-53 EKKIITDGNGRY
+53 EKQIITDGNGRY
-65 QLTRENTEVEGVFRA
+65 QLAQENTEVEGVFRA

-94 ADDIFIG
+94 ADDVFINSD
-101 ADNTKLALD
+101 ATKLALD
-110 GDRVKVKITVGGNP
+110 GDRVKVKITAGGNP
-124 WNGKGPEGE
+124 WNGKGPEGQVE
-133 VLEILERGTSS
+133 GILERGASS
-144 LVGEYTPLEDLQVKI
+144 IVGEYTPLEDLQVKI

-174 KYKVYVSDQG
+174 KYRVYVSENG
-184 IIPQLGDMVKVTIKD
+184 LIPQMGDMVKVSLKT
-199 YPSEDIP
+199 YPTEDLP
-206 DSMTGAVVEV
+206 DQMTGAVVEI

-236 RVDWPEDALA
+236 RTEWPEDALE
-246 QANAIPDHVTDEEKK
+246 QANAIPDHVTEEERHEA
-261 GRRDIRDQAAVT
+261 GRRDITDQPAVT

-280 DFDDAVVVWKK
+280 DFDDAVVLWKLD
-291 PNGNYHLGV
+291 NGNYHLGV

-358 DMEITPDGERV
+358 DMEITPEGERV
-369 GYDIYPSLMRSHGRL
+369 SYDIYPALMRSHGRL
-384 TYNKVNQALT
+384 TYNKVNQALRA

-404 YVKVRPMLQEMA
+404 YVKVRPMLKDMA
-416 DLHEVLYQQRH
+416 ALHEALYNQRH
-427 NRGAIDFEEPEAKII
+427 ARGAIDFEEPEAKII
-442 VDDKGKPVD
+442 VDEKGKPVD
-451 IVLRERGT
+451 IVLHSRGT

-479 YKKHVP
+479 YRKKVP

-512 IKADPNDVKPLD
+512 VKADPNDIKPLD

-538 AVVQMMM
+538 AVLQMMM
-545 LRSLKQAHYSEE
+545 LRSLKQAHYSED

-582 MVHRMIHTYLEEGM
+582 MAHRMIHAYLEEGM
-596 GDEVEEHFAGEL
+596 GDEVKEHFKEEL
-608 PEVAEQ
+608 PEVADQ

-636 YMADQVGQKFDAV
+636 YMADQVGNKFEAV

-678 FYSYDEKTMTLTGRG
+678 YYSYDEKTMTLTGRA
-693 THKQYKVG
+693 THKKYKVG
-701 MPIKVVLINANVEQH
+701 MPIKVVLTNANVEQH

-731 HNDRGQGRN
+731 HNDRGMGR
-740 GRGRYRGDRNRDNRN
+740 RSGDRNFKGRSNYG
-755 GHGGRGNRD
+755 GHD
-764 RRKGYSG
+764 KSG
-771 DRQHKVSK
+771 DRRHKPSR

-787 QSSKRPR
+787 QSERGNRRRPNR

>member
-1 MTQNEAAL
+1 
-9 AGVLE
+9 
-14 IFRHNP
+14 
-20 QRQFTV
+20 
-26 DQIERQA
+26 
-33 RRDRLGN
+33 
-40 FTDLIKSLATLEH
+40 
-53 EKKIITDGNGRY
+53 
-65 QLTRENTEVEGVFRA
+65 
-80 NDKGFGFVRLDDEE
+80 
-94 ADDIFIG
+94 
-101 ADNTKLALD
+101 LD
-110 GDRVKVKITVGGNP
+110 GDRVKVKITAGGNP
-124 WNGKGPEGE
+124 WNGKGPEGQVE
-133 VLEILERGTSS
+133 EILERGASS
-144 LVGEYTPLEDLQVKI
+144 IVGEYTPLEDLQAKI

-174 KYKVYVSDQG
+174 KYRVYVSENG
-184 IIPQLGDMVKVTIKD
+184 LIPQMGDMVKVSLKT
-199 YPSEDIP
+199 YPTEDLP
-206 DSMTGAVVEV
+206 DQMTGAVVEI

-236 RVDWPEDALA
+236 RTEWPEDALE
-246 QANAIPDHVTDEEKK
+246 QANAIPDHVTEEERHEA
-261 GRRDIRDQAAVT
+261 GRRDITDQPAVT

-280 DFDDAVVVWKK
+280 DFDDAVVLWKLD
-291 PNGNYHLGV
+291 NGNYHLGV

-358 DMEITPDGERV
+358 DMEITPEGERV
-369 GYDIYPSLMRSHGRL
+369 SYDIYPAVMRSHGRL
-384 TYNKVNQALT
+384 TYNKVNQALRA

-404 YVKVRPMLQEMA
+404 YVKVRPMLKDMA
-416 DLHEVLYQQRH
+416 ALHEALYKQRH
-427 NRGAIDFEEPEAKII
+427 ARGAIDFEEPEAKII
-442 VDDKGKPVD
+442 VDEKGKPVD
-451 IVLRERGT
+451 IVLHSRGT

-479 YKKHVP
+479 YRKKVP

-512 IKADPNDVKPLD
+512 VKADPNDIKPLD

-538 AVVQMMM
+538 AVLQMMM
-545 LRSLKQAHYSEE
+545 LRSLKQAHYSED

-582 MVHRMIHTYLEEGM
+582 MAHRMIHAYLEEGM
-596 GDEVEEHFAGEL
+596 GDEVKEHFKEEL
-608 PEVAEQ
+608 PEVADQ
-614 TSTQERRSIDTERAT
+614 TSMQERRSIDTERAT

-636 YMADQVGQKFDAV
+636 YMADQVGNKFEAV

-678 FYSYDEKTMTLTGRG
+678 YYSYDEKSMTLTGRT
-693 THKQYKVG
+693 THKKYKVG
-701 MPIKVVLINANVEQH
+701 MPIKVILTNANVEQH

-731 HNDRGQGRN
+731 HNDRGMGR
-740 GRGRYRGDRNRDNRN
+740 RSGDRNFKGRSNY
-755 GHGGRGNRD
+755 GGRD
-764 RRKGYSG
+764 KSG
-771 DRQHKVSK
+771 DRRHKPSR

-787 QSSKRPR
+787 QSERGNRRRPNR

>member
-1 MTQNEAAL
+1 MAQNETVL

-20 QRQFTV
+20 QKQFSV

-40 FTDLIKSLATLEH
+40 FTDLVKALAYLEQ
-53 EKKIITDGNGRY
+53 KKQIITDGNGRY
-65 QLTRENTEVEGVFRA
+65 QLAQENTEVEGVFRA

-94 ADDIFIG
+94 ADDVFINSD
-101 ADNTKLALD
+101 ATKLALD
-110 GDRVKVKITVGGNP
+110 GDRVKVKITAGGNP
-124 WNGKGPEGE
+124 WNGKGPEGQVE
-133 VLEILERGTSS
+133 EILERGASS
-144 LVGEYTPLEDLQVKI
+144 IVGEYTPLEDLQAKI

-174 KYKVYVSDQG
+174 KYRVYVSENG
-184 IIPQLGDMVKVTIKD
+184 LIPQMGDMVKVSLKT
-199 YPSEDIP
+199 YPTEDLP
-206 DSMTGAVVEV
+206 DQMTGAVVEI

-236 RVDWPEDALA
+236 RTEWPEDALE
-246 QANAIPDHVTDEEKK
+246 QANAIPDHVTEEERHEA
-261 GRRDIRDQAAVT
+261 GRRDITDQPAVT

-280 DFDDAVVVWKK
+280 DFDDAVVLWKLD
-291 PNGNYHLGV
+291 NGNYHLGV

-358 DMEITPDGERV
+358 DMEITPEGERV
-369 GYDIYPSLMRSHGRL
+369 SYDIYPAVMRSHGRL
-384 TYNKVNQALT
+384 TYNKVNQALRA

-404 YVKVRPMLQEMA
+404 YVKVRPMLKDMA
-416 DLHEVLYQQRH
+416 ALHEALYKQRH
-427 NRGAIDFEEPEAKII
+427 ARGSIDFEEPEAKII
-442 VDDKGKPVD
+442 VDEKGKPVD
-451 IVLRERGT
+451 IVLHSRGT

-479 YKKHVP
+479 YRKKVP

-512 IKADPNDVKPLD
+512 VKADPNDIKPLD

-538 AVVQMMM
+538 AVLQMMM
-545 LRSLKQAHYSEE
+545 LRSLKQAHYSED

-582 MVHRMIHTYLEEGM
+582 MAHRMIHAYLEEGM
-596 GDEVEEHFAGEL
+596 GDEVKEHFKEEL
-608 PEVAEQ
+608 PEVADQ
-614 TSTQERRSIDTERAT
+614 TSMQERRSIDTERAT

-636 YMADQVGQKFDAV
+636 YMADQVGNKFEAV

-678 FYSYDEKTMTLTGRG
+678 YYSYDEKSMTLTGRT
-693 THKQYKVG
+693 THKKYKVG
-701 MPIKVVLINANVEQH
+701 MPIKVVLTNANVEQH

-731 HNDRGQGRN
+731 HNDRGMGR
-740 GRGRYRGDRNRDNRN
+740 RSGDRNFKGRSNY
-755 GHGGRGNRD
+755 GGRD
-764 RRKGYSG
+764 KSG
-771 DRQHKVSK
+771 DRRHKPSR

-787 QSSKRPR
+787 QSERGNRRRPNR

>member
-1 MTQNEAAL
+1 MAQNETVL

-20 QRQFTV
+20 QKQFSV

-40 FTDLIKSLATLEH
+40 FIDLVKALAYLEQ
-53 EKKIITDGNGRY
+53 KKQIITDGNGRY
-65 QLTRENTEVEGVFRA
+65 QLAQENTEVEGVFRA

-94 ADDIFIG
+94 ADDVFINSD
-101 ADNTKLALD
+101 ATKLALD
-110 GDRVKVKITVGGNP
+110 GDRVKVKITAGGNP
-124 WNGKGPEGE
+124 WNGKGPEGQVE
-133 VLEILERGTSS
+133 EILERGASS
-144 LVGEYTPLEDLQVKI
+144 IVGEYTPLEDLQVKI

-174 KYKVYVSDQG
+174 KYRVYVSENG
-184 IIPQLGDMVKVTIKD
+184 LIPQMGDMVKVSLKT
-199 YPSEDIP
+199 YPTEDLP
-206 DSMTGAVVEV
+206 DQMTGAVVEI

-236 RVDWPEDALA
+236 RTEWPEDALE
-246 QANAIPDHVTDEEKK
+246 QANAIPDHVTEEERHEA
-261 GRRDIRDQAAVT
+261 GRRDITDQPAVT

-280 DFDDAVVVWKK
+280 DFDDAVVLWKLD
-291 PNGNYHLGV
+291 NGNYHLGV

-358 DMEITPDGERV
+358 DMEITPEGERV
-369 GYDIYPSLMRSHGRL
+369 SYDIYPALMRSHGRL
-384 TYNKVNQALT
+384 TYNKVNQALRA

-404 YVKVRPMLQEMA
+404 YVKVRPMLKDMA
-416 DLHEVLYQQRH
+416 ALHEALYNQRH
-427 NRGAIDFEEPEAKII
+427 ARGAIDFEEPEAKII
-442 VDDKGKPVD
+442 VDEKGKPVD
-451 IVLRERGT
+451 IVLHSRGT

-479 YKKHVP
+479 YRKKVP

-512 IKADPNDVKPLD
+512 VKADPNDIKPLD

-538 AVVQMMM
+538 AVLQMMM
-545 LRSLKQAHYSEE
+545 LRSLKQAHYSED

-582 MVHRMIHTYLEEGM
+582 MAHRMIHAYLEEGM
-596 GDEVEEHFAGEL
+596 GDEVKEHFKEEL
-608 PEVAEQ
+608 PEVADQ

-636 YMADQVGQKFDAV
+636 YMADQVGNKFEAV
-649 VSSVTSFGMFVQLEN
+649 ISSVTSFGMFVQLEN

-678 FYSYDEKTMTLTGRG
+678 YYSYDEKTMTLTGRA
-693 THKQYKVG
+693 THKKYKVG
-701 MPIKVVLINANVEQH
+701 MPIKVVLTNANVEQH

-731 HNDRGQGRN
+731 HNDRGMGR
-740 GRGRYRGDRNRDNRN
+740 RSGDRNFKGRSNY
-755 GHGGRGNRD
+755 GGRD
-764 RRKGYSG
+764 KSG
-771 DRQHKVSK
+771 DRRHKPSR

-787 QSSKRPR
+787 QSERGNRRRPNR

>member
-1 MTQNEAAL
+1 MAQNETVL

-20 QRQFTV
+20 QKQFSV

-40 FTDLIKSLATLEH
+40 FTDLVKALAYLEQ
-53 EKKIITDGNGRY
+53 KKQIITDGNGRY
-65 QLTRENTEVEGVFRA
+65 QLAQENTEVEGVFRA

-94 ADDIFIG
+94 ADDVFINSD
-101 ADNTKLALD
+101 ATKLALD
-110 GDRVKVKITVGGNP
+110 GDRVKVKITAGGNP
-124 WNGKGPEGE
+124 WNGKGPEGQVE
-133 VLEILERGTSS
+133 EILERGASS
-144 LVGEYTPLEDLQVKI
+144 IVGEYTPLEDLQVKI

-174 KYKVYVSDQG
+174 KYRVYVSENG
-184 IIPQLGDMVKVTIKD
+184 LIPQMGDMVKVSLKT
-199 YPSEDIP
+199 YPTEDLP
-206 DSMTGAVVEV
+206 DQMTGAVVEI

-236 RVDWPEDALA
+236 RTEWPEDALE
-246 QANAIPDHVTDEEKK
+246 QANAIPDHVTEEERHEA
-261 GRRDIRDQAAVT
+261 GRRDITDQPAVT

-280 DFDDAVVVWKK
+280 DFDDAVVLWKLD
-291 PNGNYHLGV
+291 NGNYHLGV

-358 DMEITPDGERV
+358 DMEITPEGERV
-369 GYDIYPSLMRSHGRL
+369 SYDIYPAVMRSHGRL
-384 TYNKVNQALT
+384 TYNKVNQALRA

-404 YVKVRPMLQEMA
+404 YVKVRPMLKDMA
-416 DLHEVLYQQRH
+416 ALHEALYNQRH
-427 NRGAIDFEEPEAKII
+427 ARGAIDFEEPEAKII
-442 VDDKGKPVD
+442 VDEKGKPVD
-451 IVLRERGT
+451 IVLHSRGT

-479 YKKHVP
+479 YRKKVP

-498 ITRFFEFC
+498 ISRFFEFC

-512 IKADPNDVKPLD
+512 VKADPNDIKPLD

-538 AVVQMMM
+538 AVLQMMM
-545 LRSLKQAHYSEE
+545 LRSLKQAHYSED

-582 MVHRMIHTYLEEGM
+582 MAHRMIHAYLEEGM
-596 GDEVEEHFAGEL
+596 GDEVKEHFKEEL
-608 PEVAEQ
+608 PEVADQ

-636 YMADQVGQKFDAV
+636 YMADQVGNKFEAV
-649 VSSVTSFGMFVQLEN
+649 ISSVTSFGMFVQLEN

-678 FYSYDEKTMTLTGRG
+678 YYSYDEKTMTLTGRA
-693 THKQYKVG
+693 THKKYKVG
-701 MPIKVVLINANVEQH
+701 MPIKVVLTNANVEQH

-731 HNDRGQGRN
+731 HNDRGMGR
-740 GRGRYRGDRNRDNRN
+740 RSGDRNFKGRSNY
-755 GHGGRGNRD
+755 GGRD
-764 RRKGYSG
+764 KSG
-771 DRQHKVSK
+771 DRRHKPSR

-787 QSSKRPR
+787 QSERGNRRRPNR

>member
-1 MTQNEAAL
+1 MEKIMAQNETVL

-20 QRQFTV
+20 QKQFSV

-40 FTDLIKSLATLEH
+40 FTDLVKALAYLEQ
-53 EKKIITDGNGRY
+53 KKQIITDGNGRY
-65 QLTRENTEVEGVFRA
+65 QLAQENTEVEGVFRA

-94 ADDIFIG
+94 ADDVFINSD
-101 ADNTKLALD
+101 ATKLALD
-110 GDRVKVKITVGGNP
+110 GDRVKVKITAGGNP
-124 WNGKGPEGE
+124 WNGKGPEGQVE
-133 VLEILERGTSS
+133 EILERGASS
-144 LVGEYTPLEDLQVKI
+144 IVGEYTPLEDLQAKI

-174 KYKVYVSDQG
+174 KYRVYVSENG
-184 IIPQLGDMVKVTIKD
+184 LIPQMGDMVKVSLKT
-199 YPSEDIP
+199 YPTEDLP
-206 DSMTGAVVEV
+206 DQMTGAVVEI

-236 RVDWPEDALA
+236 RTEWPEDALE
-246 QANAIPDHVTDEEKK
+246 QANAIPDHVTEEERHEA
-261 GRRDIRDQAAVT
+261 GRRDITDQPAVT

-280 DFDDAVVVWKK
+280 DFDDAVVLWKLD
-291 PNGNYHLGV
+291 NGNYHLGV

-358 DMEITPDGERV
+358 DMEITPEGERV
-369 GYDIYPSLMRSHGRL
+369 SYDIYPAVMRSHGRL
-384 TYNKVNQALT
+384 TYNKVNQALRA

-404 YVKVRPMLQEMA
+404 YVKVRPMLKDMA
-416 DLHEVLYQQRH
+416 ALHEALYKQRH
-427 NRGAIDFEEPEAKII
+427 ARGAIDFEEPEAKII
-442 VDDKGKPVD
+442 VDEKGKPVD
-451 IVLRERGT
+451 IVLHSRGT

-479 YKKHVP
+479 YRKKVP

-512 IKADPNDVKPLD
+512 VKADPNDIKPLD

-538 AVVQMMM
+538 AVLQMMM
-545 LRSLKQAHYSEE
+545 LRSLKQAHYSED

-582 MVHRMIHTYLEEGM
+582 MAHRMIHAYLEEGM
-596 GDEVEEHFAGEL
+596 GDEVKEHFKEEL
-608 PEVAEQ
+608 PEVADQ
-614 TSTQERRSIDTERAT
+614 TSMQERRSIDTERAT

-636 YMADQVGQKFDAV
+636 YMADQVGNKFEAV

-678 FYSYDEKTMTLTGRG
+678 YYSYDEKSMTLTGRT
-693 THKQYKVG
+693 THKKYKVG
-701 MPIKVVLINANVEQH
+701 MPIKVILTNANVEQH

-731 HNDRGQGRN
+731 HNDRGMGR
-740 GRGRYRGDRNRDNRN
+740 RSGDRNFKGRSNY
-755 GHGGRGNRD
+755 GGRD
-764 RRKGYSG
+764 KSG
-771 DRQHKVSK
+771 DRRHKPSR

-787 QSSKRPR
+787 QSERGNRRRPNR